1 MATEKSPDPQSATP
15 AATSRDLYFRLL
27 GYIRPYWRMF
37 GLSILGL
44 IVLALTEPALA
55 AMMKPLMDGSFGSQD
70 PDHIRIVPIAIV
82 GLFVV
87 RGVSQYI
94 ASVALAWVSQRLV
107 TDLRQAMFERI
118 LALPSRFF
126 DATATGNLLSKIN
139 FDVNQVA
146 GAVTSALMVLVRDSL
161 TIIGLLAL
169 MFYLNWQLALFALTS
184 APAIAYIVAKISRRL
199 RTSSRSLQNAMGDMT
214 HVMEEGITGQRVVK
228 VFGGEGYEKKRFH
241 HASEQV
247 RRFSM
252 KFIQASA
259 LNTPLVQIVSS
270 ISIAAIVY
278 FALLQSVD
286 GNITIG
292 GFSAFVI
299 AMAMLLSPTK
309 RLTSINEH
317 LQKGLAA
324 AESIFKLIDEP
335 DERDS
340 GTQSLQ
346 RAQGK
351 LHFDKVSLN
360 YRDNETVHDAQNED
374 TEKASTEHAL
384 QDINLTIEPGET
396 VALVGRSGS
405 GKTSLIHLI
414 PRFYCPSSGR
424 IQLDGI
430 DLTDIKLGDLRQQ
443 IALVNQDVVLF
454 NDSIANNIAY
464 GPLTKASRTDIE
476 AAAQAAHAMEFINDL
491 PEGLDTK
498 IGERG
503 ARLSG
508 GQRQRLAIAR
518 AFLKDAP
525 VLILDEA
532 TSALDTDSEKQVQ
545 LALEELTQGR
555 TTLIIAHRLS
565 TIEKADRI
573 VVMDQGRIVETGSHQ
588 TLLQQ
593 NGIYQQLYRV
603 QFSATS
609 DHDADH
615 DADQSADSSD
625 E

>member
-1 MATEKSPDPQSATP
+1 
-15 AATSRDLYFRLL
+15 
-27 GYIRPYWRMF
+27 MF

-44 IVLALTEPALA
+44 MILALTEPALA

-70 PDHIRIVPIAIV
+70 PARIRIVPIAIV

-87 RGVSQYI
+87 RGVAQYI

-107 TDLRQAMFERI
+107 TDLRQDMFARI
-118 LALPSRFF
+118 LVLPSRFF
-126 DATATGNLLSKIN
+126 DATATGNLLSRIN

-161 TIIGLLAL
+161 TVIGLLAL
-169 MFYLNWQLALFALTS
+169 MFYLNWQLTLFSLVT
-184 APAIAYIVAKISRRL
+184 APAIALIVSRISRRL
-199 RTSSRSLQNAMGDMT
+199 RTSSRNLQNSMGDMT

-228 VFGGEGYEKKRFH
+228 VFGGQQYEKQRFNR
-241 HASEQV
+241 ASEQV
-247 RRFSM
+247 RRFNM
-252 KFIQASA
+252 KFIQAST

-270 ISIAAIVY
+270 LSIAAIVY

-292 GFSAFVI
+292 GFSSFVI
-299 AMAMLLSPTK
+299 AMMMLLSPVK

-335 DERDS
+335 NESDS
-340 GTQSLQ
+340 GTKPLN
-346 RAQGK
+346 RARGEIQFHHTCLDYRSPSPESPEK
-351 LHFDKVSLN
+351 DSKAKVSET
-360 YRDNETVHDAQNED
+360 DNTIAV
-374 TEKASTEHAL
+374 
-384 QDINLTIEPGET
+384 QDINLHIQPGET
-396 VALVGRSGS
+396 IALVGRSGS
-405 GKTSLIHLI
+405 GKTSLVHLI
-414 PRFYCPSSGR
+414 PRFYCPSSGY

-430 DLTDIKLGDLRQQ
+430 DLTEIRLSDLRNQ

-464 GPLTKASRTDIE
+464 GPLAKASRQEII
-476 AAAQAAHAMEFINDL
+476 AAATAAHAMEFIEEL
-491 PEGLDTK
+491 PEGLDTV

-503 ARLSG
+503 ALLSG

-525 VLILDEA
+525 ILILDEA
-532 TSALDTDSEKQVQ
+532 TSALDTDSEKQIQ
-545 LALEELTQGR
+545 LALEDLSQGR

-565 TIEKADRI
+565 TIENADRI
-573 VVMDQGRIVETGSHQ
+573 VVMEQGRIVESGSHSE
-588 TLLQQ
+588 LIQQ
-593 NGIYQQLYRV
+593 NGHYQQLYQV
-603 QFSATS
+603 QFNTS
-609 DHDADH
+609 PA
-615 DADQSADSSD
+615 AASD
-625 E
+625 